1 MALNFP
7 DSPALNELY
16 TDPTTGFTYQWN
28 GEVWKSALLVAPDT
42 VKELT
47 DISSSFNGST
57 QTFPLTISGVAVTP
71 VNTQQ
76 LIINLGGVIQNAGT
90 DYTVSGSN
98 ITFTTAPTTGLTF
111 TGLFVGSA
119 ISLNSVASNSVE
131 PQDLTTGGPSWNSG
145 GDVRISGVATISNT
159 GSATTALYVAGGARI
174 TGILTVGSSS
184 VTIDGTNNRI
194 TGTGTT
200 INTSGIVAV
209 AITATSFSGDGTNLT
224 GAGIGTQSSINTTG
238 IITASKFYG
247 NGVNLVGA
255 GVGTQSSINTSGII
269 TASKFSG
276 DATYITN
283 VGAYLDGI
291 IFSPA
296 SGATGVDNGT
306 TNVVITFNKPIQAG
320 VGTIT
325 LRSGSASGTIVES
338 YDITSSNQL
347 TISGAILTINITDNL
362 SANTT
367 YYIVVPAGTVKDLYN
382 TGSNLLINTY
392 SFTTATTINLLWA
405 WGVATS
411 GETSQNNTVSRSS
424 PVQIPGIQWSYI
436 DANNPCFGIKT
447 DGTLWGWGTA
457 ALGKL
462 GQNNTTPDRSSPVQI
477 PGTTWNSISVGYQ
490 NVLATKTDGTL
501 WAWGNNYTGQLGL
514 NDASIARSSPTQLP
528 GTQWNSI
535 SAGLYAAV
543 ATKTD
548 GTLWSWGTNQNGSL
562 GQGNGIHYS
571 SPRQVPGTQWNKA
584 FYGQFAAGA
593 TKTDG
598 TLWSWGY
605 NGQGQLGQNN
615 GTGYNSPRQIPGTQW
630 NTVSFGY
637 QATIATKTDGTLWAW
652 GNNNYGQLGQN
663 NKTFRSSPIQ
673 IPGTQWVLNDKGK
686 LNFFFI
692 ARKTD
697 GTLWSWGRN
706 NGGNLGQNNLVEYS
720 SPIQIPGTQWS
731 QTVGTG
737 DITFAIKTIT

>member
-325 LRSGSASGTIVES
+325 LRSRSASGTI
-338 YDITSSNQL
+338 
-347 TISGAILTINITDNL
+347 
-362 SANTT
+362 
-367 YYIVVPAGTVKDLYN
+367 
-382 TGSNLLINTY
+382 
-392 SFTTATTINLLWA
+392 
-405 WGVATS
+405 
-411 GETSQNNTVSRSS
+411 
-424 PVQIPGIQWSYI
+424 
-436 DANNPCFGIKT
+436 
-447 DGTLWGWGTA
+447 
-457 ALGKL
+457 
-462 GQNNTTPDRSSPVQI
+462 
-477 PGTTWNSISVGYQ
+477 
-490 NVLATKTDGTL
+490 
-501 WAWGNNYTGQLGL
+501 
-514 NDASIARSSPTQLP
+514 
-528 GTQWNSI
+528 
-535 SAGLYAAV
+535 
-543 ATKTD
+543 
-548 GTLWSWGTNQNGSL
+548 
-562 GQGNGIHYS
+562 
-571 SPRQVPGTQWNKA
+571 
-584 FYGQFAAGA
+584 
-593 TKTDG
+593 
-598 TLWSWGY
+598 
-605 NGQGQLGQNN
+605 
-615 GTGYNSPRQIPGTQW
+615 
-630 NTVSFGY
+630 
-637 QATIATKTDGTLWAW
+637 
-652 GNNNYGQLGQN
+652 
-663 NKTFRSSPIQ
+663 
-673 IPGTQWVLNDKGK
+673 
-686 LNFFFI
+686 
-692 ARKTD
+692 
-697 GTLWSWGRN
+697 
-706 NGGNLGQNNLVEYS
+706 
-720 SPIQIPGTQWS
+720 
-731 QTVGTG
+731 
-737 DITFAIKTIT
+737 